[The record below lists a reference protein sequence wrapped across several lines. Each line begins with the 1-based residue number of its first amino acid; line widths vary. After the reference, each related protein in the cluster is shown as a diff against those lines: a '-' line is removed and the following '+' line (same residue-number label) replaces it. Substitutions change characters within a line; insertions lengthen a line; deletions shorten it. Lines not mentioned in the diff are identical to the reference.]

1 MPIRLTDLKA
11 LAKTVKLKQ
20 AFEIEISAERLDG
33 SDHGDVA
40 MSCSDGRFLILPS
53 VVTITIPK
61 GKTSFKEPREFK
73 IVSAKPSEPINVGID
88 GEEVGIDGKAEE
100 TQPTSVRVTA

>member
-11 LAKTVKLKQ
+11 LAKTVRLKQ
-20 AFEIEISAERLDG
+20 EFKIEISAERLDG
-33 SDHGDVA
+33 SDQGDVA
-40 MSCSDGRFLILPS
+40 MSCSDGRVLILPS

-61 GKTSFKEPREFK
+61 GETSVKEPRKFK
-73 IVSAKPSEPINVGID
+73 IGSAKPSEPINLGID

-100 TQPTSVRVTA
+100 RQSTSVRVTA

>member
-1 MPIRLTDLKA
+1 
-11 LAKTVKLKQ
+11 
-20 AFEIEISAERLDG
+20 
-33 SDHGDVA
+33 

-61 GKTSFKEPREFK
+61 GETSVKEPRKFK
-73 IVSAKPSEPINVGID
+73 IVSAKPSEPINLGID

-100 TQPTSVRVTA
+100 RQSTSVRVTA